1 MLKNK
6 CIVIGVTGSI
16 AAYKAAELTS
26 WAKKQHADVNVI
38 MTKNA
43 HSTAFVLWPSFLILL
58 VFVCVSL
65 NRELDRE
72 VRRAYT
78 A

>member
-16 AAYKAAELTS
+16 AAYKAADLSS

-38 MTKNA
+38 MTENA
-43 HSTAFVLWPSFLILL
+43 QYF
-58 VFVCVSL
+58 
-65 NRELDRE
+65 
-72 VRRAYT
+72 
-78 A
+78 